1 MKPCPFCGT
10 MLTAAL
16 VASIIDPKQE
26 ESCPRNPKLTK
37 REAIDGLMAR
47 EAHLT
52 LATMM
57 MLGSL
62 VPA

>member
-26 ESCPRNPKLTK
+26 ESCPRQQTERPKTISIADV
-37 REAIDGLMAR
+37 EARL
-47 EAHLT
+47 
-52 LATMM
+52 LAYQ

-62 VPA
+62 VSA